1 MEGRIITFCFLAGA
15 VFLSGCA
22 TLDPKGGVSKTPIS
36 PSQPFM
42 GRSPAAEN
50 NAWAISPTADE
61 LSGRT
66 LTLAE
71 CIRIGLERNPQ
82 TAGSWEAVRSAAA
95 RAGEEKSA
103 YFPEVNLSTSAT
115 REKQVSSQTLK
126 SPQQPS
132 ADNFFSTGLALSY
145 LLFDGGTR
153 SARVSGARADLEA
166 LGYQHNAT
174 LRNVALKIEQSY
186 FILLA
191 SRWSQQV
198 AEETVRNA
206 QYHVRLSQARFDAGL
221 VPRSDVLKAATE
233 KADTDL
239 ALVSAKNA
247 VRIAEG
253 TLASTMG
260 LKVSVP
266 IDIADVPESALAEE
280 TEAEAME
287 QLLAE
292 AMRNRPELLSAV
304 AKVRSKQ
311 AGIEEARSQ
320 YWPKIGANAGYG
332 WGDDSFPPSQD
343 EWSIGLSLSFPLF
356 TGFKRGYQV
365 ERAKTDAEQVKADY
379 VSQLRDVELEV
390 WTAYSK
396 LKEAEET
403 IQAAHAF
410 VASAEESAR
419 LAEGEYKAGTGNI
432 IGLIDAQTALTS
444 ARNRLL
450 QARFAWYTARAQFQ
464 KSVGRS
470 LTSDTQ
476 K

>member
-1 MEGRIITFCFLAGA
+1 MEGRIITFCFLTGV

-22 TLDPKGGVSKTPIS
+22 TLNPEGEVFKTPIS
-36 PSQPFM
+36 PSQPFV
-42 GRSPAAEN
+42 GRSSSAES
-50 NAWAISPTADE
+50 NARAISQTADE

-66 LTLAE
+66 LILAE

-126 SPQQPS
+126 LPQQPS
-132 ADNFFSTGLALSY
+132 ADNFFDMGLALDY

-174 LRNVALKIEQSY
+174 LHNVALKIEQSY
-186 FILLA
+186 YTLLA
-191 SRWSQQV
+191 SRWSQRV
-198 AEETVRNA
+198 AEETVRDA
-206 QYHVRLSQARFDAGL
+206 QYHMRLAQARFDAGL
-221 VPRSDVLKAATE
+221 VPRSDVLKTATE
-233 KADTDL
+233 KADADL

-253 TLASTMG
+253 TLASAMG

-266 IDIADVPESALAEE
+266 VDIADVPESAPAG
-280 TEAEAME
+280 EAEAME

-292 AMRNRPELLSAV
+292 ATRNRPELLSAV

-311 AGIEEARSQ
+311 AGIEEARAQ
-320 YWPKIGANAGYG
+320 YWPEISANAGYG
-332 WGDDSFPPSQD
+332 WGDDSFFPSQD

-379 VSQLRDVELEV
+379 VNQLRDVELEV

-470 LTSDTQ
+470 LTSETQ

>member
-1 MEGRIITFCFLAGA
+1 MKVRIITFCFLAGA

-22 TLDPKGGVSKTPIS
+22 ILNPKGEVFKTPIS
-36 PSQPFM
+36 PSQPFV
-42 GRSPAAEN
+42 GQSPAAEN

-95 RAGEEKSA
+95 RVGEERSA

-115 REKQVSSQTLK
+115 RGKQVSSQTLQ
-126 SPQQPS
+126 SQQQPS
-132 ADNFFSTGLALSY
+132 ADNFFSTGLALNY

-153 SARVSGARADLEA
+153 SAKVSGARADLEA

-174 LRNVALKIEQSY
+174 LYNVVLKIEQSY
-186 FILLA
+186 YTLLA

-221 VPRSDVLKAATE
+221 APRSDVLKVATE
-233 KADTDL
+233 KADADL
-239 ALVSAKNA
+239 VLVSAKNG
-247 VRIAEG
+247 VQIAEG
-253 TLASTMG
+253 ALASAMG

-266 IDIADVPESALAEE
+266 IDIADVPESAQAGE
-280 TEAEAME
+280 TEAIE

-292 AMRNRPELLSAV
+292 ATKNRPELLSAV

-311 AGIEEARSQ
+311 AGIQEARAQ
-320 YWPKIGANAGYG
+320 YWPEISANAGYG
-332 WGDDSFPPSQD
+332 WGDDSFFPSQD

-379 VSQLRDVELEV
+379 VSQLRDVEFEV

-403 IQAAHAF
+403 IQAAHVF
-410 VASAEESAR
+410 VVSSEESTR
-419 LAEGEYKAGTGNI
+419 LAEGEYKAGTGSI
-432 IGLIDAQTALTS
+432 IGLIDAQMALTS

-450 QARFAWYTARAQFQ
+450 QARFAWYTARAQFE

-470 LTSDTQ
+470 LTSDTRKQ
-476 K
+476 

>member
-1 MEGRIITFCFLAGA
+1 LEGRIITFCFLAGV

-22 TLDPKGGVSKTPIS
+22 TLNPEGEVSKTPIS
-36 PSQPFM
+36 PSQPFV
-42 GRSPAAEN
+42 GRSPVAEG
-50 NAWAISPTADE
+50 NAWAISQTADE

-103 YFPEVNLSTSAT
+103 YFPEVNFSTSA
-115 REKQVSSQTLK
+115 QTLK
-126 SPQQPS
+126 SLQRPS
-132 ADNFFSTGLALSY
+132 ADNFFSTGLALNY

-206 QYHVRLSQARFDAGL
+206 QYHVRLAQARFDAGL

-233 KADTDL
+233 KADADL
-239 ALVSAKNA
+239 SLVSAKNA

-253 TLASTMG
+253 ALASAMG

-266 IDIADVPESALAEE
+266 IDIADVPESAQTKE
-280 TEAEAME
+280 TEAME

-292 AMRNRPELLSAV
+292 ATKNRPELLSAV

-311 AGIEEARSQ
+311 AGIEEARAQ
-320 YWPKIGANAGYG
+320 YWPNVSANAGYG

-343 EWSIGLSLSFPLF
+343 EWFVGLSLSFPLF

-410 VASAEESAR
+410 VASAEESVR
-419 LAEGEYKAGTGNI
+419 LAEAEYKAGTGNI
-432 IGLIDAQTALTS
+432 IGLIDAQTALTL
-444 ARNRLL
+444 ARNRLV
-450 QARFAWYTARAQFQ
+450 QARFAWYMARAQFQ

-470 LTSDTQ
+470 LTSDTG